1 MSTMQKLTLL
11 NLKRNRVR
19 TVVTVIGILLSTA
32 LMTVVTGVVT
42 SGRQTLIEAEIN
54 HSGDWTIELV
64 GRFDE
69 HSADELS
76 QHRDVK
82 SVYELAQVGTAKFD
96 SISSYKPFVNLI
108 GISENSFE
116 NCHRCELA
124 EGRYPQRDDELL
136 LTPQFLKYSSRTYR
150 AGDKITFDVGGR
162 WVKNSVEK
170 NNLPEYQ
177 SAEWYR
183 SYRGDY
189 RDYEPENEDFI
200 TEFTKTYTV
209 SGILKTAKGYLE
221 SDSSSNAIKLF
232 TGLTYDETQRTES
245 YQHTG
250 IMQLRLF
257 DNKEPE
263 YMNVLSELTGL
274 NEEQTQAWL
283 NAELGTDEE
292 MNERLLIM
300 SQNRFSIT
308 DFSYNYSVLRART
321 LAVSE
326 QTMQVLF
333 GIATTV
339 IIIIILSSVFIIR
352 NSFAISITEK
362 TRLYGMLSSV
372 GATPRQIRRNVLFEG
387 LMLGVVG
394 IPLGIGLGIGVTAF
408 LTAICNTLLSEGL
421 NGNNIVFSVS
431 WIGIAI
437 AIVLSAVTIFF
448 STIIT
453 AIRASKIAPVD
464 AIRGNMD
471 VRLNKGK
478 TYKTPKVIDRLFGIG
493 GSIAHKNLK
502 RSRKKYRATV
512 VSIVAS
518 VALLLSVYSLV
529 SYTFSY
535 VGEYTAPVNFNMMVY
550 TAISD
555 KSFQDAEDCLNT
567 AKSLDNVERVT
578 ERYKCYGTEM
588 KFNKEEIPEEMFQPD
603 VDTVLYGNSLMWT
616 GYKKV
621 SCQFPGIV
629 ALDDDSFREIC
640 AACDIDY
647 AYAKDKGILCNK
659 NETVDKDGNPALSGK
674 LMKNPDGVKVELVFN
689 EDTDGQIPEERSVK
703 LTLAG
708 ELKEN
713 TVTDSYREADI
724 MFNGTVLVS
733 LDWMKKNL
741 PADSSTIDADTLIQS
756 SDPDRTEQDISD
768 IMGGRVWVQNYE
780 RQERTMKGVT
790 LVIEIFVYGF
800 ILAISLIGITNIF
813 NTISTNM
820 RLRARE
826 FASLRSIGMTKREFN
841 RMIRLESVFYSAK
854 ALFIGIPIGLLGGWI
869 IKLIYSQNREI
880 PYQFP
885 WLAIL
890 ISAAAV
896 GLVVWIIMRYSIAKV
911 RRQNIIETI
920 RNGNI

>member
-493 GSIAHKNLK
+493 AAK
-502 RSRKKYRATV
+502 
-512 VSIVAS
+512 
-518 VALLLSVYSLV
+518 
-529 SYTFSY
+529 
-535 VGEYTAPVNFNMMVY
+535 
-550 TAISD
+550 
-555 KSFQDAEDCLNT
+555 NT
-567 AKSLDNVERVT
+567 A
-578 ERYKCYGTEM
+578 
-588 KFNKEEIPEEMFQPD
+588 
-603 VDTVLYGNSLMWT
+603 
-616 GYKKV
+616 
-621 SCQFPGIV
+621 
-629 ALDDDSFREIC
+629 
-640 AACDIDY
+640 
-647 AYAKDKGILCNK
+647 
-659 NETVDKDGNPALSGK
+659 
-674 LMKNPDGVKVELVFN
+674 
-689 EDTDGQIPEERSVK
+689 
-703 LTLAG
+703 
-708 ELKEN
+708 
-713 TVTDSYREADI
+713 
-724 MFNGTVLVS
+724 
-733 LDWMKKNL
+733 
-741 PADSSTIDADTLIQS
+741 
-756 SDPDRTEQDISD
+756 
-768 IMGGRVWVQNYE
+768 
-780 RQERTMKGVT
+780 
-790 LVIEIFVYGF
+790 
-800 ILAISLIGITNIF
+800 
-813 NTISTNM
+813 
-820 RLRARE
+820 
-826 FASLRSIGMTKREFN
+826 
-841 RMIRLESVFYSAK
+841 
-854 ALFIGIPIGLLGGWI
+854 
-869 IKLIYSQNREI
+869 
-880 PYQFP
+880 
-885 WLAIL
+885 
-890 ISAAAV
+890 
-896 GLVVWIIMRYSIAKV
+896 
-911 RRQNIIETI
+911 RR
-920 RNGNI
+920 